1 MPVVTGISSYSSIV
15 MFPILVTR
23 RTLLES
29 KRRLCR
35 LVPRQLLL
43 ESLHKNLHR
52 VRSPVEMV
60 IVFTAVE
67 KAEVEFTKVEKGTH
81 VSLLRVPVMFDSKM
95 KPLILA
101 LSFHNVL
108 NVSEAAVLV
117 AVVEDSEYVGA
128 FVS

>member
-1 MPVVTGISSYSSIV
+1 
-15 MFPILVTR
+15 
-23 RTLLES
+23 
-29 KRRLCR
+29 
-35 LVPRQLLL
+35 
-43 ESLHKNLHR
+43 
-52 VRSPVEMV
+52 MV

>member
-1 MPVVTGISSYSSIV
+1 

-35 LVPRQLLL
+35 LVLRQLLL

-95 KPLILA
+95 KPLTSA